1 MTKEPS
7 YVQVFAELFVGTICV
22 FPLYHRSCIVFGCQ
36 SACKFELP
44 LYVSSVLFVHGAD
57 ALFDAIPDAKESG
70 VKNNRN
76 NKNIFFIFLSFLSS
90 PLARGVRRSR
100 EVSPKICLSQAT
112 PRHFVTSVSAFAT
125 PRLRPSSQRGIK
137 NHQTF
142 GKIGWLEFR
151 DNLTRNC
158 AAYWVFASTPTM
170 QLGIYFTSYPRRW
183 S

>member
-1 MTKEPS
+1 MVSTPS
-7 YVQVFAELFVGTICV
+7 YTQDCAALCTVNFSLS
-22 FPLYHRSCIVFGCQ
+22 LYHVKFITFGCQ
-36 SACKFELP
+36 SALRFVFP
-44 LYVSSVLFVHGAD
+44 LYVSSVVFVHGAD
-57 ALFDAIPDAKESG
+57 AAFDAIPLANKSV
-70 VKNNRN
+70 VKIIN
-76 NKNIFFIFLSFLSS
+76 NKNNSFFISVPFLSS

-158 AAYWVFASTPTM
+158 AAYWLFACTPTM

-183 S
+183 L